1 MLVIEVLSPT
11 TWHRDLGVE
20 MGAYAEAGVEHYW
33 VVAPTTRSVTTY
45 RLSAQG
51 SYDEVDHVQGDD
63 VLRVTK
69 PLELTLRPS
78 DLFGSAG

>member
-1 MLVIEVLSPT
+1 MLVVEALSPT
-11 TWHRDLGVE
+11 TWHRDLGVK

-51 SYDEVDHVQGDD
+51 SC
-63 VLRVTK
+63 
-69 PLELTLRPS
+69 
-78 DLFGSAG
+78 